1 MKNFCVICMV
11 AAFVWAPAANA
22 KAAKPASAKK
32 SAYVA
37 GTVVQI
43 QKNQPRSNYA
53 GSSPSDAPLESNVF
67 DYEISVRVNCETY
80 VGRYQS
86 GFDYLPAVFTPNRAV
101 EVRLQKHVMYVDVPG
116 DQEYRMGIISRPR
129 AAAAN
134 CSTAR

>member
-1 MKNFCVICMV
+1 MKGFCVICVVMLV
-11 AAFVWAPAANA
+11 WVSAASA
-22 KAAKPASAKK
+22 KEPASAKK

-43 QKNQPRSNYA
+43 QKNQPQSNYV
-53 GSSPSDAPLESNVF
+53 GSSPSDAPLESNAF
-67 DYEISVRVNCETY
+67 EYEVSVRVNCDTY
-80 VGRYQS
+80 IGRYQS
-86 GFDYLPAVFTPNRAV
+86 EFDYLPAVFTPNRAV

-134 CSTAR
+134 CSTAQ